1 MIDLSLMS
9 KQEKLIIVALLA
21 LIALVFLFTLTPK
34 NMRNERNVAVMPQN
48 IFATGGAAGSER
60 GYFNTPRDIGR
71 DKAGNTYVVDSRN
84 HRIQKFN
91 PAGDLAAA
99 WGKEGGGPGEFREP
113 NGIDVGPDGNV
124 YVADTWNGRVQVFS
138 STGSYLK
145 DFGGDRGMWGPR
157 DVGVDADGNAYVAD
171 TGNGL
176 ILKFDR
182 LGKYQT
188 SFGKKGG
195 GKGPGEFLEPF
206 SIKVHKN
213 QLYIVDRKNY
223 RIQVL
228 DTSGKY
234 IREFKVEAW
243 ADGQVV
249 NGCLMEPYHDIDP
262 VTGKIYITDSTN
274 HRIIVHANN
283 GSRLRTIDKDVNN
296 AQFTCPIGI
305 VLKGDNRILAADS
318 AAGKILTI
326 ADNEK

>member
-9 KQEKLIIVALLA
+9 KQEKLIIASLLG
-21 LIALVFLFTLTPK
+21 LIVLVFLFTLTPK
-34 NMRNERNVAVMPQN
+34 NMRNERKAPAVPQN
-48 IFATGGAAGSER
+48 IFATGGAAGSEK

-99 WGKEGGGPGEFREP
+99 WGKEGNGPGEFKEP
-113 NGIDVGPDGNV
+113 NGIDVTPDGTV

-138 STGSYLK
+138 STGGYLRE
-145 DFGGDRGMWGPR
+145 FGGDRGMWGPR
-157 DVGVDADGNAYVAD
+157 DVGIDADGNAYVAD

-176 ILKFDR
+176 IHKFDK
-182 LGKYQT
+182 LGKFEI

-195 GKGPGEFLEPF
+195 GKAPGEFAEPF
-206 SIKVHKN
+206 SIKAYKN
-213 QLYIVDRKNY
+213 QLYILDRKNY

-228 DTSGKY
+228 DTAGKY
-234 IREFKVEAW
+234 IREFRVEGW

-249 NGCLMEPYHDIDP
+249 NGCLMEPYHDIDSE
-262 VTGKIYITDSTN
+262 TGKIYITDSTN

-283 GSRLRTIDKDVNN
+283 GAKLKIIDKDANN
-296 AQFTCPIGI
+296 AQFSCVIGI
-305 VLKGDNRILAADS
+305 AVKGENRILAADS
-318 AAGKILTI
+318 ASGRIITI
-326 ADNEK
+326 ADNN